1 MRFVFCVS
9 GAAAVLSTALM
20 LSSAQA
26 ANLGAP
32 PVKGSDMGKAQTQIE
47 QKDWPAAVAR
57 LEKYVK
63 DNPTDPDGFNL
74 LGYSLRQLK
83 RYPEAIQNYKEALRL
98 DPQHRGAH
106 DYLGQAYVQLKELDK
121 AKELLAS
128 LEKICGLQCEQY
140 IDLKKAIDKADK
152 P

>member
-1 MRFVFCVS
+1 MRFVLWGCWTTCLLLS
-9 GAAAVLSTALM
+9 G
-20 LSSAQA
+20 AQA
-26 ANLGAP
+26 ANLGGPSPA
-32 PVKGSDMGKAQTQIE
+32 GSDMGKAKAQIE

-57 LEKYVK
+57 LEKYTK

-74 LGYSLRQLK
+74 LGYSLRQIK

-106 DYLGQAYVQLKELDK
+106 EYLGQAYVQLQELDK
-121 AKELLAS
+121 ARELLAS
-128 LEKICGLQCEQY
+128 LQNICGLQCEQY
-140 IDLKKAIDKADK
+140 VSLKAAIDKAAK

>member
-1 MRFVFCVS
+1 MRFVSWATLAIAFS
-9 GAAAVLSTALM
+9 ITLS
-20 LSSAQA
+20 QA

-32 PVKGSDMGKAQTQIE
+32 AAAGSDKNKAQTHVDQN
-47 QKDWPAAVAR
+47 DWPAAVAR
-57 LEKYVK
+57 LEKYTK
-63 DNPTDPDGFNL
+63 DKPNDADGFNL

-106 DYLGQAYVQLKELDK
+106 EYLGQAYVQLKEMDQ
-121 AKELLAS
+121 ARALLAS

-140 IDLKKAIDKADK
+140 LALKKAIDQADK

>member
-1 MRFVFCVS
+1 MRFITL
-9 GAAAVLSTALM
+9 ATLSVAFSFSL
-20 LSSAQA
+20 AHA

-32 PVKGSDMGKAQTQIE
+32 PVKGSDMGKAQAQIE

-63 DNPTDPDGFNL
+63 ENPTDPDGFNL

-106 DYLGQAYVQLKELDK
+106 DYLGQAYVQLKEMDK

-128 LEKICGLQCEQY
+128 LEKICGPQCEQY

>member
-1 MRFVFCVS
+1 MRFVS
-9 GAAAVLSTALM
+9 HALLTTALC
-20 LSSAQA
+20 LTAAQA

-32 PVKGSDMGKAQTQIE
+32 APAGSDMGKAKTQIE

-63 DNPTDPDGFNL
+63 DNPSDPDGFNL

-106 DYLGQAYVQLKELDK
+106 NYLGLAYVQLKEMDK
-121 AKELLAS
+121 ARELLAS
-128 LEKICGLQCEQY
+128 LEKICGPQCEQY
-140 IDLKKAIDKADK
+140 LELKKAIDKAEK
-152 P
+152 S

>member
-1 MRFVFCVS
+1 MRAAFLVS
-9 GAAAVLSTALM
+9 CTLTLTLNGAAW
-20 LSSAQA
+20 A

-32 PVKGSDMGKAQTQIE
+32 SPKGSDMGQAQSQIE

-106 DYLGQAYVQLKELDK
+106 DYLGQAYVQLQELDK
-121 AKELLAS
+121 AKALLAS
-128 LEKICGLQCEQY
+128 LEHICGQQCEQY
-140 IDLKKAIDKADK
+140 ISLRKAIDKAGK

>member
-1 MRFVFCVS
+1 MRFVAWATFMAAFAFTFCH
-9 GAAAVLSTALM
+9 
-20 LSSAQA
+20 A

-32 PVKGSDMGKAQTQIE
+32 PAKGSDMGKAQTQIE

-63 DNPTDPDGFNL
+63 DNPNDADGFNL

-83 RYPEAIQNYKEALRL
+83 RYPEAIQHYKEALRL

-121 AKELLAS
+121 ARELLAS
-128 LEKICGLQCEQY
+128 LDKICGAQCEQY
-140 IDLKKAIDKADK
+140 LSLKKAIDQSDK

>member
-1 MRFVFCVS
+1 MRFVISSS
-9 GAAAVLSTALM
+9 GAAALLAAVAWWSG
-20 LSSAQA
+20 AQA

-32 PVKGSDMGKAQTQIE
+32 APAGSDMGKAKAQIE
-47 QKDWPAAVAR
+47 QNDWPAAVAR

-63 DNPTDPDGFNL
+63 DNPSDPDGFNL

-83 RYPEAIQNYKEALRL
+83 RYPEAIQHYKEALRL
-98 DPQHRGAH
+98 DPQHRGAL

-128 LEKICGLQCEQY
+128 LDKICGPQCEQY
-140 IDLKKAIDKADK
+140 LELKKAIAKAEK